1 MSGANDCRLLE
12 SVRPPGHRNPEPARR
27 YNLLVVGAGTAGLV
41 TAAGAAG
48 LGARVALVERD
59 RMGGDCLNVGCV
71 PSKTMLRSAR
81 ALADARRAVAFGVR
95 VPGGLS
101 GDFAAVAERVHR
113 LRADLA
119 PNDSVERFRALGVD
133 VFLGEARFTSGETVD
148 VGGDTLRFTK
158 AVIATGARAAAPPIP
173 GLAEVG
179 YLTNETVFESTELP
193 GRLAIIGAGPIGC
206 ELSQA
211 FARLGAEV
219 VVIEMLPRILAR
231 EDEDAA
237 AVVRRALEGDGVRF
251 ALDATVER
259 VERRGGAKVVRFTA
273 GGRDDEIVVDE
284 ILIGAGRAP
293 NVEGIG
299 LEAAGVAFDAKRGVV
314 VDDRLATTNPRIF
327 AAGDVCLDTKFTH
340 MADFAARTVIQNAL
354 FLGGKRFSSWTVPW
368 CTYTDPEVAHV
379 GLYEKDAQAK
389 GIAVTTLLRPL
400 AEVDR
405 ARIDGDDEGF
415 VKVHLRKGSDAILG
429 ATVVARHAG
438 DLVSEITVA
447 MAAGMG
453 LGRLASVIHPYPTEA
468 EAIRQLGDVYN
479 RTRLTPTVKKLLEL
493 WFRWN
498 R

>member
-1 MSGANDCRLLE
+1 MTSEHDRRLLE
-12 SVRPPGHRNPEPARR
+12 AVSPPDYRNPDPAPR
-27 YNLLVVGAGTAGLV
+27 YNLVVIGAGTAGLV

-48 LGARVALVERD
+48 LGARVALVERH

-81 ALADARRAVAFGVR
+81 ALADVRRAAAFGVR
-95 VPGGLS
+95 VAGEPS
-101 GDFAAVAERVHR
+101 ADFAAVAERVHR

-119 PNDSVERFRALGVD
+119 PNDSVERFRELGVD
-133 VFLGEARFTSGETVD
+133 VFLGEARFTSGETAD
-148 VGGDTLRFTK
+148 VGGRTLRFTR
-158 AVIATGARAAAPPIP
+158 AVIATGARAVAPPIP
-173 GLAEVG
+173 GLAGVG
-179 YLTNETVFESTELP
+179 YLTNETVFESTERP
-193 GRLAIIGAGPIGC
+193 ERLAVIGAGPIGC
-206 ELSQA
+206 ELAQA
-211 FARLGAEV
+211 FARLGADV
-219 VVIEMLPRILAR
+219 AVIEMLPRILAR

-237 AVVRRALEGDGVRF
+237 SVVRRALERDGVRF
-251 ALDATVER
+251 VLDASIER
-259 VERRGGAKVVRFTA
+259 VEQRGGAKALRFRA
-273 GGRDDEIVVDE
+273 AGRDGEIVADE

-299 LEAAGVAFDAKRGVV
+299 LEAAGVAFDAQRGVV
-314 VDDRLATTNPRIF
+314 VDDRLTTTNPRIF
-327 AAGDVCLDTKFTH
+327 AAGDVCLDAKFTH

-354 FLGGKRFSSWTVPW
+354 LLGRKRFSSWTVPS

-389 GIAVTTLLRPL
+389 GIAVTPLVRPF

-415 VKVHLRKGSDAILG
+415 VKILLRKGSDEILG

-453 LGRLASVIHPYPTEA
+453 LGRLANVIHPYPTEA
-468 EAIRQLGDVYN
+468 EAIRQLGDAYN
-479 RTRLTPTVKKLLEL
+479 RTRLTPTVKRLLEL

>member
-95 VPGGLS
+95 VPGSLS